1 MTELELDRS
10 ALPEREGEP
19 VYRRIVQLLTG
30 YIQDGTLREG
40 AQLPTVRALA
50 EQLGVAQGT
59 VKRAYD
65 ELERQGILTK
75 AAGRG
80 SFVAYRP
87 PQAQSAQEAAALAAD
102 QLLER
107 LHTLGLSDTQMEA
120 LLTERLR
127 LRRQQRP
134 QLRAALVECN
144 PEILAQLRQQLG
156 ALEGIG
162 LHPVLLDRAR
172 QHPERLASRCD
183 VIITTA
189 EHASELTKMTRRAD
203 KVAKI
208 ALRLTPQ
215 SIAAI
220 VKLTPGAHV
229 GILTHSLR
237 FGALLQ
243 EHCRSYALG
252 AVLDEPALLQPGAA
266 FEAYLRGKSVILV
279 PEGYENDCTSEVLG
293 ALHRFAR
300 RGSVVPCAYRIDEGS
315 RIYLTER
322 LERLRSGLT
331 AERAAWA

>member
-50 EQLGVAQGT
+50 DQLGVAQGT

-87 PQAQSAQEAAALAAD
+87 PQAQSAQEAAVLAAD

>member
-279 PEGYENDCTSEVLG
+279 PEGYENDCTPEVLG
-293 ALHRFAR
+293 ALRRFAR

-331 AERAAWA
+331 SERAAWA

>member
-10 ALPEREGEP
+10 ALPECEGEP

>member
-120 LLTERLR
+120 LITERLR

>member
-1 MTELELDRS
+1 MTELELNRS

>member
-1 MTELELDRS
+1 MTELELDRW

-65 ELERQGILTK
+65 ELERQSLLTK

>member
-10 ALPEREGEP
+10 ALPGREGEP

>member
-50 EQLGVAQGT
+50 GQLGVAQGT

-80 SFVAYRP
+80 SFVA
-87 PQAQSAQEAAALAAD
+87 QAQSAQEAAALAAD

-252 AVLDEPALLQPGAA
+252 AVLEPALLRPGAA

>member
-134 QLRAALVECN
+134 QLRAALIECN

-322 LERLRSGLT
+322 LERLRSGLM

>member
-30 YIQDGTLREG
+30 YIQAGTLREG

-279 PEGYENDCTSEVLG
+279 PEGYENDCTPEVLG
-293 ALHRFAR
+293 ALRRFAR

>member
-19 VYRRIVQLLTG
+19 VYRRIVQLLTS

>member
-30 YIQDGTLREG
+30 YIQAGTLREG

>member
-203 KVAKI
+203 RVAKI

>member
-1 MTELELDRS
+1 MTELELERS

-266 FEAYLRGKSVILV
+266 FESYLRGKSVILV

>member
-65 ELERQGILTK
+65 ELERQSLLTK

-87 PQAQSAQEAAALAAD
+87 PQAQSAQEAAVLAAD

>member
-50 EQLGVAQGT
+50 GQLGVAQGT

-243 EHCRSYALG
+243 EHCRS
-252 AVLDEPALLQPGAA
+252 
-266 FEAYLRGKSVILV
+266 
-279 PEGYENDCTSEVLG
+279 
-293 ALHRFAR
+293 
-300 RGSVVPCAYRIDEGS
+300 
-315 RIYLTER
+315 
-322 LERLRSGLT
+322 
-331 AERAAWA
+331 

>member
-10 ALPEREGEP
+10 ALPECEGEP

-30 YIQDGTLREG
+30 YIQNGTLREG

-279 PEGYENDCTSEVLG
+279 PEGYENDCTPEVLG
-293 ALHRFAR
+293 ALRRFAR

>member
-279 PEGYENDCTSEVLG
+279 PEGYENDCTPEVLG

>member
-65 ELERQGILTK
+65 ELERQSLLTK

-172 QHPERLASRCD
+172 QHPEQLASRCD

>member
-30 YIQDGTLREG
+30 YIQAGTLREG

-252 AVLDEPALLQPGAA
+252 AGLDEPALLQPGAA

-279 PEGYENDCTSEVLG
+279 PEGYENDCTPEVLG
-293 ALHRFAR
+293 ALRRFAR

>member
-293 ALHRFAR
+293 ALRRFAR

-315 RIYLTER
+315 HIYLTER

>member
-107 LHTLGLSDTQMEA
+107 LHTLGLSDTQMEE

>member
-50 EQLGVAQGT
+50 GQLGVAQGT

-80 SFVAYRP
+80 SFVASRP

>member
-1 MTELELDRS
+1 MTEFELDRS

-50 EQLGVAQGT
+50 DQLGVAQGT

-172 QHPERLASRCD
+172 QHPEQLASRCD

>member
-30 YIQDGTLREG
+30 YIQNGTLREG

-266 FEAYLRGKSVILV
+266 FESYLRGKSVILV

>member
-50 EQLGVAQGT
+50 GQLGVAQGT

-300 RGSVVPCAYRIDEGS
+300 RGGVVPCAYRIDEGS

>member
-30 YIQDGTLREG
+30 YIQAGTLREG

-293 ALHRFAR
+293 ALRRFAR

>member
-1 MTELELDRS
+1 MTELELDRA

-50 EQLGVAQGT
+50 GQLGVAQGT

>member
-107 LHTLGLSDTQMEA
+107 LHTLGLSDTQMET

-293 ALHRFAR
+293 ALRRFAR

>member
-1 MTELELDRS
+1 MTELGLDRS

-65 ELERQGILTK
+65 ELERQSLLTK

>member
-1 MTELELDRS
+1 MTEFELDRS

-266 FEAYLRGKSVILV
+266 FESYLRGKSVILV

>member
-30 YIQDGTLREG
+30 YIQNGTLREG

-279 PEGYENDCTSEVLG
+279 PEGYENDCTPEVLG
-293 ALHRFAR
+293 ALRRFAR

>member
-1 MTELELDRS
+1 MTELELERS

>member
-107 LHTLGLSDTQMEA
+107 LHTLGLSDTQMET

>member
-19 VYRRIVQLLTG
+19 VYRRIVQLLTS

-65 ELERQGILTK
+65 ELERQSLLTK

>member
-30 YIQDGTLREG
+30 YIQDGALREG

>member
-1 MTELELDRS
+1 MSGQLHEGD
-10 ALPEREGEP
+10 ALPSIRLLAKEL
-19 VYRRIVQLLTG
+19 RISVIT
-30 YIQDGTLREG
+30 T
-40 AQLPTVRALA
+40 
-50 EQLGVAQGT
+50 
-59 VKRAYD
+59 KRAYED
-65 ELERQGILTK
+65 LEAEGFLVTQP
-75 AAGRG
+75 GRG

-102 QLLER
+102 QLLAR

-279 PEGYENDCTSEVLG
+279 PEGYENDCAPEVLG
-293 ALHRFAR
+293 ALRRFAR

>member
-266 FEAYLRGKSVILV
+266 FEVYLRGKSVILV

-293 ALHRFAR
+293 ALRRFAR

>member
-50 EQLGVAQGT
+50 DQLGVAQGT

>member
-65 ELERQGILTK
+65 ELERQSLLTK

-107 LHTLGLSDTQMEA
+107 LHTLGLSDAQMEA